1 VGHRE
6 IALALCPDGTL
17 SVVDTAVNRQRL
29 AQLRVGDPL
38 RVEVLDRPGVPQAD
52 GRLAFLGRVYLTEL
66 LVELRIAP
74 DALRPEPDR
83 PRFCEVERRLAAS
96 RGADAYVR
104 VCDLDARLVR
114 MAVPDGPADVRIV
127 DQRIVRLASRAATGE
142 PGEELVRELA
152 GAVREWAAVSGDQ
165 LFGPELDKPLDAAPA
180 LAMVV
185 ALARLGDCPG
195 PVGVSAARAAVHAC
209 RQLGLRAAASRHLDP
224 MLDLWLGAVPGTP
237 RTELWRRLD
246 EVPLGGQVD
255 PAQVDRVR
263 ALHEGIRGRTAVRDE
278 PDLRLLSSC
287 IAASAGVHQDY
298 DDIDGYEGLTGK
310 LNALGRALAP
320 HQDEM
325 VSQCALI
332 PEQRAHIA
340 GLLDAAERSPRT
352 LMPLPSVLQDPGC
365 RREAAALHAR
375 LASTDWL
382 TENRPFR

>member
-1 VGHRE
+1 
-6 IALALCPDGTL
+6 
-17 SVVDTAVNRQRL
+17 
-29 AQLRVGDPL
+29 
-38 RVEVLDRPGVPQAD
+38 
-52 GRLAFLGRVYLTEL
+52 
-66 LVELRIAP
+66 
-74 DALRPEPDR
+74 
-83 PRFCEVERRLAAS
+83 
-96 RGADAYVR
+96 
-104 VCDLDARLVR
+104 
-114 MAVPDGPADVRIV
+114 
-127 DQRIVRLASRAATGE
+127 
-142 PGEELVRELA
+142 LA